1 MHKLLVILFIIDL
14 DARINVYKFW
24 QFLWQLSNKLLD
36 KIGMISFE
44 KVKDKLDKTDPT
56 TNWYYYSMKHFM
68 IDKY

>member
-36 KIGMISFE
+36 KIGAISFE
-44 KVKDKLDKTDPT
+44 KVKDKLDKIDPT
-56 TNWYYYSMKHFM
+56 TNWYYYPMKHFM

>member
-1 MHKLLVILFIIDL
+1 
-14 DARINVYKFW
+14 
-24 QFLWQLSNKLLD
+24 
-36 KIGMISFE
+36 MISFE